1 MEAPGSLH
9 VQKST
14 STYVFTM
21 IISIGC
27 TDHSLATATRPVAFH
42 TLNVRHQIQME
53 NATLHSQEG
62 DENI

>member
-1 MEAPGSLH
+1 
-9 VQKST
+9 
-14 STYVFTM
+14 M